1 MYMKKTILLLVLIIL
16 LSCTTISGKTETS
29 LVNGWVAQDHSFT
42 TKNGNTYAI
51 FVSGADF
58 SVSDPSKSTLQFK
71 KNGDLIDF
79 VSYEECETST
89 FYKVCYNAIDFEHT
103 LAKLDQYGKFQPAVS
118 VNITEFDY
126 GDDISI
132 VKTVD
137 LNEVNEGKNTRI
149 KILIRNTG
157 KIDLV
162 NVKLNEILG
171 KGFSA
176 FKYSE
181 GFENLEIT
189 FDVLRVN
196 ATEELFYY
204 VTAGNSTG
212 TFITKI
218 VYDTQYFKN
227 QIAKEKNLSIS
238 VVPKV
243 VAVSDANSNKDNSST
258 ENSSSGSTNNTS
270 SGMVKNTGGT
280 KVNPNMNFWQ
290 KLVALIKSFF

>member
-1 MYMKKTILLLVLIIL
+1 MKKTIFLLVLIFL
-16 LSCTTISGKTETS
+16 LANSIIYGKTETS

-42 TKNGNTYAI
+42 TKSGNTYSL

-58 SVSDPSKSTLQFK
+58 SVSDPSKSMLQVK
-71 KNGDLIDF
+71 KNGELIDF

-89 FYKVCYNAIDFEHT
+89 FYKVCYNSIDFEHK

-137 LNEVNEGKNTRI
+137 LNEVNEGKNTRV

-157 KIDLV
+157 EIDLV
-162 NVKLNEILG
+162 NVKLNEVLG
-171 KGFSA
+171 EGFSA

-212 TFITKI
+212 TFVTKI
-218 VYDTQYFKN
+218 IYDTQYFKN
-227 QIAKEKNLSIS
+227 RKAEEKNISIS

-243 VAVSDANSNKDNSST
+243 VAVSDANSNEDNSST
-258 ENSSSGSTNNTS
+258 ENSYSENTNTTS

-280 KVNPNMNFWQ
+280 KVDQNMNFWQ

>member
-1 MYMKKTILLLVLIIL
+1 MYMKKTIFLLMLIFL
-16 LSCTTISGKTETS
+16 LASSIICGKTETS

-42 TKNGNTYAI
+42 TKAGNTYSL

-58 SVSDPSKSTLQFK
+58 SVSDPSKSMLQVK
-71 KNGDLIDF
+71 KNGELIDF

-89 FYKVCYNAIDFEHT
+89 FYKVCYNAIDFEHK

-118 VNITEFDY
+118 VNLTEFSY
-126 GDDISI
+126 GDNISI

-137 LNEVNEGKNTRI
+137 LNQINEGKNTRV

-157 KIDLV
+157 EIDLV
-162 NVKLNEILG
+162 NVKLNEVLG
-171 KGFSA
+171 EGFSA

-181 GFENLEIT
+181 GFENLEIN
-189 FDVLRVN
+189 FDILRVN

-212 TFITKI
+212 TFVTKI
-218 VYDTQYFKN
+218 IYDTQYFKN
-227 QIAKEKNLSIS
+227 QKAGEKNLSIS

-243 VAVSDANSNKDNSST
+243 VADIISDTESDNENSST
-258 ENSSSGSTNNTS
+258 ENSSTS

-280 KVNPNMNFWQ
+280 KVDPNMNFWQ